1 MDIEAVALKAKAQ
14 LPKKVESKDATP
26 APSAEI
32 QKTKDEVKEA
42 APTPSA
48 EDKVKLAEEQV
59 KKDEEILSKKDEE
72 LKDDEKARKVELD
85 KVKETNKDK
94 DEKSNIQKRF
104 DELTLKIRTLEADK
118 EATKAE
124 KDSIKTELDGI
135 KKQLSMTPQDV
146 AKEKVKG
153 ELNSRKAKY
162 LDEDKSKP
170 REDRREMDKPEL
182 DEWLLE
188 DYEGASEWITKRTIR
203 RHEEEREL
211 QTNEH
216 QLLQAEQILDK
227 QHESAKRT
235 YIRHPELQIGNRQQE
250 LLKEGKTKEEALAII
265 CKEVPMYGKC
275 VEIYKENPNKYM
287 LSETGPEDIMAE
299 YERRSKPE
307 VNNEVEK
314 IRKELAEARAEVERL
329 KNLDTGISSTRGSEP
344 QRPKTEIEKQQIEL
358 AKKVG
363 LDPEKLK
370 KRIAERALK
379 GYDV

>member
-1 MDIEAVALKAKAQ
+1 MDIEAVAAKAKAQ

-42 APTPSA
+42 APTLKDA

-59 KKDEEILSKKDEE
+59 KKDEVILSKKEEE
-72 LKDDEKARKVELD
+72 LDEVEKGRKAELN
-85 KVKETNKDK
+85 KVKEK

-162 LDEDKSKP
+162 LEEDKTKP

-314 IRKELAEARAEVERL
+314 IRKELSEARAEVERL

>member
-42 APTPSA
+42 APTLKDA

-59 KKDEEILSKKDEE
+59 KKDEVILSKKEEE
-72 LKDDEKARKVELD
+72 LDEAEKGRKVELD
-85 KVKETNKDK
+85 KVKDK

-182 DEWLLE
+182 DE
-188 DYEGASEWITKRTIR
+188 
-203 RHEEEREL
+203 
-211 QTNEH
+211 
-216 QLLQAEQILDK
+216 
-227 QHESAKRT
+227 
-235 YIRHPELQIGNRQQE
+235 
-250 LLKEGKTKEEALAII
+250 
-265 CKEVPMYGKC
+265 
-275 VEIYKENPNKYM
+275 
-287 LSETGPEDIMAE
+287 
-299 YERRSKPE
+299 
-307 VNNEVEK
+307 
-314 IRKELAEARAEVERL
+314 
-329 KNLDTGISSTRGSEP
+329 
-344 QRPKTEIEKQQIEL
+344 
-358 AKKVG
+358 
-363 LDPEKLK
+363 
-370 KRIAERALK
+370 
-379 GYDV
+379 